1 MNTDN
6 DVIYL
11 VYSYFVF
18 VSPRTSTDANET
30 SMDNPANINE
40 QHYEM
45 ITNNA
50 VQKAM
55 VTLIICYFCPFR
67 YLYSV

>member
-1 MNTDN
+1 MYSL
-6 DVIYL
+6 YL
-11 VYSYFVF
+11 SFMYFF
-18 VSPRTSTDANET
+18 CRKTTEENET
-30 SMDNPANINE
+30 SMDNLSNINE
-40 QHYEM
+40 QNYEM